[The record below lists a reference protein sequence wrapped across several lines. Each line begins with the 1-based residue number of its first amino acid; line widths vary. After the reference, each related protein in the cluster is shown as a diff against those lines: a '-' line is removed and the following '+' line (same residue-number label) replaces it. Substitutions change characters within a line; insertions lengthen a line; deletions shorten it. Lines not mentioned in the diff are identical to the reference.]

1 MTATATDLQTE
12 FHRLRDE
19 YRETGEGRY
28 AVACAYND
36 WFHQSC
42 LEGNPPD
49 ALRTNTGS
57 ESERFF
63 ARTIP
68 GLDGHTYWEGRLER
82 GRFRLDNDA
91 RRHRH
96 PRWWWYEHV
105 NGEQER
111 GRLGAVC
118 GEVNCITP
126 DHQQFVPWSEVR
138 QRYTDQQC
146 LGALQV
152 AAQRLGHTPTMHEYR
167 DLKLRPV
174 ADIIAVRFGGWAS
187 AISGAGLPPV
197 VTIHEVRYTAENCIR
212 AIQTIAEAVGH
223 APTEDEFRERVP
235 LLRSL
240 GLPCSPHTLR
250 ARLGTWREA
259 LEKAGLLSS
268 TAPPRTPGAV
278 TPRTRKRRKGRDHLQ
293 LDARDRHSCHTAPR
307 HSQPVRTVVCASV
320 ASRDP
325 VSPGEDMALRGRGR
339 GRTHTDAVRGAAH
352 LGRRVP
358 TLGRPTLAATTET
371 SSTPG
376 STSSD
381 RASRPLA
388 VHSSRRRS
396 LERRGFWRLRPLW
409 GPADDA
415 RLGRPCRERRPAF
428 AVRTDACCRDRLPAQ
443 RLFACVARRSVG

>member
-1 MTATATDLQTE
+1 MTTTAADLQTE
-12 FHRLRDE
+12 FRRLRDE

-42 LEGNPPD
+42 SEGNPPD

-91 RRHRH
+91 RRH

-152 AAQRLGHTPTMHEYR
+152 AAQRLGHAPHRNEYR
-167 DLKLRPV
+167 ALQLKPSHEVIVL
-174 ADIIAVRFGGWAS
+174 RFGGWNNALRS
-187 AISGAGLPPV
+187 AGLEPHKIRV
-197 VTIHEVRYTAENCIR
+197 VATEEQCFASLRFVASL
-212 AIQTIAEAVGH
+212 VGH
-223 APTEDEFRERVP
+223 PPTEDEFRAHNHE
-235 LLRSL
+235 LQAA
-240 GLPCSPHTLR
+240 GLHSSASTIYRCIGSWPR
-250 ARLGTWREA
+250 AL
-259 LEKAGLLSS
+259 KVAGLLR
-268 TAPPRTPGAV
+268 AP
-278 TPRTRKRRKGRDHLQ
+278 
-293 LDARDRHSCHTAPR
+293 
-307 HSQPVRTVVCASV
+307 
-320 ASRDP
+320 
-325 VSPGEDMALRGRGR
+325 
-339 GRTHTDAVRGAAH
+339 
-352 LGRRVP
+352 
-358 TLGRPTLAATTET
+358 
-371 SSTPG
+371 
-376 STSSD
+376 
-381 RASRPLA
+381 
-388 VHSSRRRS
+388 
-396 LERRGFWRLRPLW
+396 
-409 GPADDA
+409 GP
-415 RLGRPCRERRPAF
+415 
-428 AVRTDACCRDRLPAQ
+428 
-443 RLFACVARRSVG
+443 